1 MGKTRMAKAD
11 KDTKD
16 KKADNNDQAQ
26 QEQAHHADA
35 APKTSLIT
43 WLILVAV
50 IIAGS
55 TGGFALSQL
64 IGSPATGAEGSGAES
79 GQPVDP
85 IEEILASDL
94 SGKSSWL
101 FEDLE
106 AVLANLDE
114 PGVSRYVRV
123 LVTLEMSPEL
133 DEEKGRAY
141 LTEKRVILRDWM
153 TTYFAGLSLEDVRGS
168 RNHTRIKEEV
178 QSQFNEVLFPNSR
191 PYVQR
196 VLFKEFAVQ

>member
-1 MGKTRMAKAD
+1 MAKTE
-11 KDTKD
+11 KDVKEKEIN
-16 KKADNNDQAQ
+16 KKESKQAQ
-26 QEQAHHADA
+26 DEHTDSM
-35 APKTSLIT
+35 PKTSLIT
-43 WLILVAV
+43 WLILAAV

-64 IGSPATGAEGSGAES
+64 IGSPAMGSDD
-79 GQPVDP
+79 GQQNTEQGGDP
-85 IEEILASDL
+85 IEEILASD
-94 SGKSSWL
+94 GAGNSSWL
-101 FEDLE
+101 FENIE

-114 PGVSRYVRV
+114 PGVSRFVRV
-123 LVTLEMSPEL
+123 VVTLEMAPEL
-133 DEEKGRAY
+133 DQEKGRAY
-141 LTEKRVILRDWM
+141 LTEKQVVLRDWM

-178 QSQFNEVLFPNSR
+178 QSQFNEILFPNSR